1 MRRLDETGQVN
12 FIDLETTI
20 DTPLPRQAMLER
32 FHVTAPDGSMQ
43 SGAAAFTALWG
54 AVAGDA
60 ALGTAGLLAAPAG
73 DAGTRL
79 RSLSPYSPPSAGRG
93 APLGRPPPGT
103 PAMRD
108 PRPIPRPAL
117 LLGAAG
123 VIPFAALAVLMV
135 IGGAGLLAP
144 EQAERILRLYAA
156 LILSFMGGAQW
167 GLASA
172 SARGPS
178 ARALAVSVLPALF
191 AWAAFLVPS
200 RPGLLALAAAFLA
213 LMLYD
218 LWTVARGE
226 APAWYGR
233 LRIGL
238 TLAVIASLGA
248 ASLATLKV

>member
-1 MRRLDETGQVN
+1 MNDRR
-12 FIDLETTI
+12 
-20 DTPLPRQAMLER
+20 
-32 FHVTAPDGSMQ
+32 S
-43 SGAAAFTALWG
+43 
-54 AVAGDA
+54 
-60 ALGTAGLLAAPAG
+60 
-73 DAGTRL
+73 
-79 RSLSPYSPPSAGRG
+79 
-93 APLGRPPPGT
+93 
-103 PAMRD
+103 
-108 PRPIPRPAL
+108 IPRPAL
-117 LLGAAG
+117 VLGAAG
-123 VIPFAALAVLMV
+123 VIPFAALALLMAL
-135 IGGAGLLAP
+135 GGAGLLAP
-144 EQAERILRLYAA
+144 EQAERVLRLYAA

-238 TLAVIASLGA
+238 TLAVVACLAVAGLTSL
-248 ASLATLKV
+248 KI

>member
-1 MRRLDETGQVN
+1 MN
-12 FIDLETTI
+12 
-20 DTPLPRQAMLER
+20 
-32 FHVTAPDGSMQ
+32 
-43 SGAAAFTALWG
+43 
-54 AVAGDA
+54 
-60 ALGTAGLLAAPAG
+60 
-73 DAGTRL
+73 
-79 RSLSPYSPPSAGRG
+79 
-93 APLGRPPPGT
+93 
-103 PAMRD
+103 D
-108 PRPIPRPAL
+108 PRSIPRPAL

-123 VIPFAALAVLMV
+123 VIPFAALALLMA

-144 EQAERILRLYAA
+144 EQAERILRLYSA

-167 GLASA
+167 GLATA
-172 SARGPS
+172 STRGPS

-218 LWTVARGE
+218 LWTVSRGE

-238 TLAVIASLGA
+238 TFAVVASLGA
-248 ASLATLKV
+248 ASLTSLRI

>member
-1 MRRLDETGQVN
+1 MT
-12 FIDLETTI
+12 
-20 DTPLPRQAMLER
+20 
-32 FHVTAPDGSMQ
+32 
-43 SGAAAFTALWG
+43 
-54 AVAGDA
+54 
-60 ALGTAGLLAAPAG
+60 
-73 DAGTRL
+73 
-79 RSLSPYSPPSAGRG
+79 
-93 APLGRPPPGT
+93 
-103 PAMRD
+103 D

-144 EQAERILRLYAA
+144 EQAERVLRLYAA

-167 GLASA
+167 GLTTARPEGPK
-172 SARGPS
+172 ARG
-178 ARALAVSVLPALF
+178 LAVSVLPALF

-248 ASLATLKV
+248 ASLATLKI